1 MKKIILVMFIIL
13 LVFFTFQSKVWAET
27 ASNISQLES
36 EVKKILETVS
46 PSILKVVAENHR
58 KNFATGIAIDPDYV
72 VSTIKLIQQ
81 PFDEIYIET
90 AKGKKFTAQLVG
102 KDYKSSLILL
112 KINEKALTPIK
123 PARVYEVGD
132 WVALVGAFYKEF
144 PSVYQG
150 ILSSALEDQVVLNA
164 PVVPGASGG
173 AVLNKKG
180 ELIGVIRGRIGF
192 SFSPNY
198 TFKDHSGEIHIE
210 SAKSQSKDL
219 CVAVPAKLVMEIT
232 DELKQFGKVK
242 RGWLGINIIGED
254 EEPVKISVV
263 IKNSPAEKAGLRVGD
278 TIVSIDGKSPKEPRD
293 VANIV
298 RELKPGKKVKIEIQR
313 GGTRESVPVAV
324 GESQDDRISWVYR
337 YSPSTDMDGF
347 IPEMPEDLPRPGNFI
362 YTIGGNRT
370 LGVELINMTPELA
383 REFKIKDGIGLM
395 ISKVYKNTAAAKAG
409 LQAADILVKAG
420 NRPTKTYADLRN
432 TINELADNEA
442 LEIRFYRQGKLEK
455 VKVIPD
461 INKEFGF
468 MFDRFK
474 DKMQSVDTRID
485 EEERKKIA
493 EEVRKE
499 NQKLRQ
505 VRENYLKEIEMLR
518 EQYEK
523 KYREEIKKMWQEQEK
538 MKKELEKMKKEL
550 EKKAKESQQT
560 TTTI

>member
-1 MKKIILVMFIIL
+1 MFIIL

-27 ASNISQLES
+27 ASNISRLES

-337 YSPSTDMDGF
+337 YSPSTGMDGF